1 MANGYAIADDQ
12 KPLWRRIIDFP
23 LVAMILATLVFILTG
38 TVALFAAK
46 PIPDPTGGQQIVWK
60 VIFAA
65 LLIIVYKLV
74 IAKMGEI
81 KRDDLRMNGAVRDL
95 SVGLGVG
102 AGIMVVIAL
111 IAALLNVYSITG
123 PGDTINLLPEIIA
136 MGVFPAI
143 SEEILFR
150 GILFRWFEELGGSW
164 FALAITSGLFGYAHL
179 MNPGATPLTSFFI
192 AVEAGILLGA
202 AYMLT
207 RSLWLPIG
215 LHAAWNLTQGEVLD
229 VSVSG
234 VPVEGLVTA
243 KVQGPALLSGGPFG
257 FEGSILGLLFATA
270 VGLWFLV
277 RAIRKGEL
285 MRPWWVRRR
294 LAREQS
300 RIKGPAEA

>member
-1 MANGYAIADDQ
+1 MANGYAVADDQ

-23 LVAMILATLVFILTG
+23 LVAMILATLVFIVTG

-46 PIPDPTGGQQIVWK
+46 PIPDPTGAQQIVWK

-81 KRDDLRMNGAVRDL
+81 KRDDLRANGALRDL

-111 IAALLNVYSITG
+111 IAAVLNVYSITG
-123 PGDTINLLPEIIA
+123 PGDTMDLFPEIIA

-164 FALAITSGLFGYAHL
+164 FALAITSGLFGFAHL
-179 MNPGATPLTSFFI
+179 SNPGATPLTSFFI

-300 RIKGPAEA
+300 RPAEA

>member
-1 MANGYAIADDQ
+1 MANGYAVADDQ

-23 LVAMILATLVFILTG
+23 LVAMILATLVFIVTG

-46 PIPDPTGGQQIVWK
+46 PIPDPTGAQQIVWK

-81 KRDDLRMNGAVRDL
+81 KRDDLRANGALRDL

-111 IAALLNVYSITG
+111 IATVLNVYSITG
-123 PGDTINLLPEIIA
+123 PGDTMDLFPEIIA

-164 FALAITSGLFGYAHL
+164 FALAITSGLFGFAHL
-179 MNPGATPLTSFFI
+179 SNPGATPLTSFFI

-300 RIKGPAEA
+300 RPAEA

>member
-1 MANGYAIADDQ
+1 MANDYGNVDYE

-23 LVAMILATLVFILTG
+23 LVTMVLATLIFILTG
-38 TVALFAAK
+38 AAALFAAK
-46 PIPDPTGGQQIVWK
+46 LFPDPTGAEQIVWK
-60 VIFAA
+60 LIYAT

-74 IAKMGEI
+74 ISRMGEI
-81 KRDDLRMNGAVRDL
+81 KRDDLRTNGALRDL

-111 IAALLNVYSITG
+111 IAAVLNVYSITG
-123 PGDTINLLPEIIA
+123 PGDTINLFPEIIA

-164 FALAITSGLFGYAHL
+164 FALAITSGLFGFAHL
-179 MNPGATPLTSFFI
+179 SNPGATPLTSFFI

-207 RSLWLPIG
+207 RSLWLPMG

-234 VPVEGLVTA
+234 VPVDGLVTA
-243 KVQGPALLSGGPFG
+243 QVHGPVLLSGGRFG
-257 FEGSILGLLFATA
+257 FEGSVLGLLFATA

-285 MRPWWVRRR
+285 MPPWWVRRR
-294 LAREQS
+294 IVRNQAAIEA
-300 RIKGPAEA
+300 PAEA